1 MTLIGCGSLAARFA
15 LALVAAF
22 FLSAAPVVA
31 QQSSGTG
38 LAGTTL
44 LIIRHAE
51 KPADESTGGP
61 GLTPAG
67 EARARAYATYFRNF
81 VVDDTPLR
89 IDTLVATADSNSS
102 MRPRLT
108 VEPFS
113 RASGLPLQQPF
124 KNKDV
129 KGLAGWLAN
138 GPSHRSVLIAWHHGM
153 VPKLLTELGAAPPSV
168 PRESEILASRRYE
181 ISKWIWAIGFS
192 LARQELSAIA
202 AAAFLSARSGIRF

>member
-1 MTLIGCGSLAARFA
+1 MMRLIGRRTLAGWLALLFLAA
-15 LALVAAF
+15 
-22 FLSAAPVVA
+22 APGMA
-31 QQSSGTG
+31 QPAGTG

-51 KPADESTGGP
+51 KPADPADDATGGP

-67 EARARAYATYFRNF
+67 EARARAYASYFRNF
-81 VVDDTPLR
+81 TVDGTPLH
-89 IDTLVATADSNSS
+89 IDTLVATADSAKS

-129 KGLAGWLAN
+129 KGLVGWLAS
-138 GPSHRSVLIAWHHGM
+138 GAPHRTVLISWHHGT
-153 VPKLLTELGAAPPSV
+153 VPALLTELGADPQALLPGGAWPPATFDWV
-168 PRESEILASRRYE
+168 IYLHYGEDGHLAV
-181 ISKWIWAIGFS
+181 SKRIVEPAG
-192 LARQELSAIA
+192 LA
-202 AAAFLSARSGIRF
+202 G

>member
-1 MTLIGCGSLAARFA
+1 MILIRRGHFAGGLDLA
-15 LALVAAF
+15 LATLFFLGAVPVAAQ
-22 FLSAAPVVA
+22 P
-31 QQSSGTG
+31 SGPG

-51 KPADESTGGP
+51 KPQDEGVGGP

-67 EARARAYATYFRNF
+67 EARARAYATYLRSFA
-81 VVDDTPLR
+81 VDGKVLH
-89 IDTLVATADSNSS
+89 IDTLVATADSAGS

-129 KGLAGWLAN
+129 KGLANWLAN
-138 GPSHRSVLIAWHHGM
+138 GAPHRTVLIAWHHGM
-153 VPKLLTELGAAPPSV
+153 VPSLLTELGADPQALIPGGAWPPATYDWV
-168 PRESEILASRRYE
+168 IYLHYGEDGHLADAKRIVE
-181 ISKWIWAIGFS
+181 PAG
-192 LARQELSAIA
+192 LA
-202 AAAFLSARSGIRF
+202 G

>member
-1 MTLIGCGSLAARFA
+1 MTLIGRRNFASRLVLALAALFSLGA
-15 LALVAAF
+15 T
-22 FLSAAPVVA
+22 PGVA
-31 QQSSGTG
+31 QPGGTG

-51 KPADESTGGP
+51 KPVDPGDDAAGGP

-81 VVDDTPLR
+81 AVDGTPLH
-89 IDTLVATADSNSS
+89 IDTLVATADSAKS

-129 KGLAGWLAN
+129 KGLVSWLAS
-138 GPSHRSVLIAWHHGM
+138 GTPHRTVLIAWHHGM
-153 VPKLLTELGAAPPSV
+153 VPQLLTELGANPQALIPGGVWPPATFDWV
-168 PRESEILASRRYE
+168 IYLRYGEDGHLAV
-181 ISKWIWAIGFS
+181 SKRIVEPAG
-192 LARQELSAIA
+192 LA
-202 AAAFLSARSGIRF
+202 G

>member
-1 MTLIGCGSLAARFA
+1 MTLIASRNFAGRLA
-15 LALVAAF
+15 LALAALF
-22 FLSAAPVVA
+22 FLSAVPSTA
-31 QQSSGTG
+31 QPSGPG

-51 KPADESTGGP
+51 KPQDEGAGGP

-67 EARARAYATYFRNF
+67 EARARAYATYFRTF
-81 VVDDTPLR
+81 AVDGKALH
-89 IDTLVATADSNSS
+89 IDTLVATADSANS

-129 KGLAGWLAN
+129 KGLASWLAS
-138 GPSHRSVLIAWHHGM
+138 GAPHRTVLIAWHHGM
-153 VPKLLTELGAAPPSV
+153 VPSLLTELGADPQVLIPGGTWPPATYDWV
-168 PRESEILASRRYE
+168 IYLHYGEDGHLTVSRRIVE
-181 ISKWIWAIGFS
+181 PAG
-192 LARQELSAIA
+192 LA
-202 AAAFLSARSGIRF
+202 G